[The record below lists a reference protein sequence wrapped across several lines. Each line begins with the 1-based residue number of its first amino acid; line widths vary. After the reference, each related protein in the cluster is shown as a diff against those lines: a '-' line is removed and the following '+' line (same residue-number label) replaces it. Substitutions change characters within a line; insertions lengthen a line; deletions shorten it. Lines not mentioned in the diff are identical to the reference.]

1 MKKMILFSSKHE
13 VAFLAAFLSLISVQ
27 IGAAIAKTIFPILGP
42 ESVALMRLGLSAV
55 LLWIMFKPWKGL
67 NRNVYWKDLVC
78 YGVILSLMNLLIY
91 KAFSYLPV
99 GIAISIEVLGPLAVA
114 IFMSRHKLD
123 LIWGGLALIGLVL
136 FPSDNIAN
144 NLSYIG
150 MFYALGAAV
159 CWGLYIIYG
168 ANVAKGGGNSVAIG
182 MAIAALCASPFGIW
196 NISGIFESSWILLL
210 CFLVSLLSSTIPF
223 LLDIFAMKTLSP
235 KFFGILLSTSPI
247 VSALA
252 GWIILGEK
260 LINHQLIGI
269 TIIMVSCMG
278 CFFCS
283 YKKSTTHLT

>member
-1 MKKMILFSSKHE
+1 MILSSPKHE
-13 VAFLAAFLSLISVQ
+13 VAFIAAFLSLISVQ
-27 IGAAIAKTIFPILGP
+27 IGAAIAKTIFPILGS
-42 ESVALMRLGLSAV
+42 ESVALMRLGLSAI
-55 LLWIMFKPWKGL
+55 LLWIMFQPWKEL
-67 NRNVYWKDLVC
+67 NRNVHWKDLVC
-78 YGVILSLMNLLIY
+78 YGVILCLMNLLIY

-99 GIAISIEVLGPLAVA
+99 GLAISIEVLGPLAIA
-114 IFMSRHKLD
+114 IFTSRHKLD
-123 LIWGGLALIGLVL
+123 LMWGGLALIGLVL
-136 FPSDNIAN
+136 FPSGKMAN
-144 NLSYIG
+144 NFSYIG
-150 MFYALGAAV
+150 MLYALGAAA

-168 ANVAKGGGNSVAIG
+168 AKVAKGGGNSVAIG

-196 NISGIFESSWILLL
+196 NISGIFESSWVFLL

-235 KFFGILLSTSPI
+235 KIFGILLSTSPI

-283 YKKSTTHLT
+283 YKKSEPI